1 MYVILQYYRIREFF
15 LFSSRRRDAGCA
27 LVTGVQTCALPIFF
41 LCLDEL
47 VEALDTRLRFGLTRF
62 RRLPDP
68 FEFVLDRLL
77 ASGVL
82 ARFLFEALAL
92 LFQIG
97 RIIALVDEIAAAIE
111 FEDPIHDI
119 VEEIAVVGDE
129 DEVARL
135 VDEMLFVPG
144 NAFGWAKIGT
154 E

>member
-1 MYVILQYYRIREFF
+1 MRISDW
-15 LFSSRRRDAGCA
+15 SSDVCSSD
-27 LVTGVQTCALPIFF
+27 L
-41 LCLDEL
+41 
-47 VEALDTRLRFGLTRF
+47 LRFGLTRF

-129 DEVARL
+129 DDVARI
-135 VDEMLFVPG
+135 VDEMLS
-144 NAFGWAKIGT
+144 IGRAPSELQSLMRISSAVFCLKKNSQT
-154 E
+154 IIN

>member
-1 MYVILQYYRIREFF
+1 MRISDW
-15 LFSSRRRDAGCA
+15 SSDVCSSD
-27 LVTGVQTCALPIFF
+27 L
-41 LCLDEL
+41 
-47 VEALDTRLRFGLTRF
+47 LRFGLTRF

-119 VEEIAVVGDE
+119 VEEIE
-129 DEVARL
+129 
-135 VDEMLFVPG
+135 
-144 NAFGWAKIGT
+144 IGRASCR
-154 E
+154 ERVCQYV